1 MVNSYDGRP
10 CTWCKDIAAKDGQ
23 YPIPDFTGI
32 IAALKP
38 TRGKN
43 KAGIR
48 ASAPSYKIADLDSCR
63 IYFVWRWFR
72 FHAGLDVTLPMNADL
87 VLHADPY
94 SKELEQLSHELARS
108 ITGRVSQG
116 ALRWGRVLGGVS
128 DDVMSKL
135 EKAGQVGDS
144 ARECGPVF
152 DENKPDFEGPETK

>member
-1 MVNSYDGRP
+1 MTNSYDGRP
-10 CTWCKDIAAKDGQ
+10 CIWCKDIGEKDGY
-23 YPIPDFTGI
+23 YPAPDYDGI

-38 TRGKN
+38 SRGKN

-48 ASAPSYKIADLDSCR
+48 ASAPSYKSNDLNSCR
-63 IYFVWRWFR
+63 IYYVWRWFR

-94 SKELEQLSHELARS
+94 TKELEALSSKLATS
-108 ITGRVSQG
+108 TTGRVSQG
-116 ALRWGRVLGGVS
+116 TLRWGRALGVINDGL
-128 DDVMSKL
+128 MSRM

-144 ARECGPVF
+144 ARESGPVF